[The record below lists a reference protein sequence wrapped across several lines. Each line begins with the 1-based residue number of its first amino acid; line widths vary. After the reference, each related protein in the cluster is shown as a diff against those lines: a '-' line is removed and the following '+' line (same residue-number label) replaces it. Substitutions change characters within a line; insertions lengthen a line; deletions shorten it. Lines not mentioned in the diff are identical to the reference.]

1 MQTETVKVGTSK
13 TFFVL
18 PTSHTHRRRPP
29 PHQRMERQRSY
40 NGRRNAEEKPQ
51 KFPQYTLQ
59 RSSSL
64 PPLARAPPPPNE
76 LKLAA
81 IAVDLNVRLRSADMP
96 LTMQERAIRRARAV
110 LDANPDNTKR
120 PSPNPT
126 QVAMCLKKEFD
137 ALYGPAWHC
146 IVGKSFG
153 SFVTHAGGG
162 FVYFSV
168 DKFCFLLFKT
178 EVRPLVKVKPQP
190 QPPSFL
196 P

>member
-1 MQTETVKVGTSK
+1 MQTEAVKVGTSK
-13 TFFVL
+13 NL
-18 PTSHTHRRRPP
+18 SRATSTNFPHPPPPPSPP

-40 NGRRNAEEKPQ
+40 NGRRNTEGKPQ

-64 PPLARAPPPPNE
+64 PPLARAPPRNE

-81 IAVDLNVRLRSADMP
+81 IAIDLNVRLRSADMP
-96 LTMQERAIRRARAV
+96 VTMQERAIRRARAV

-178 EVRPLVKVKPQP
+178 EVRPLLRLK
-190 QPPSFL
+190 L
-196 P
+196 RN